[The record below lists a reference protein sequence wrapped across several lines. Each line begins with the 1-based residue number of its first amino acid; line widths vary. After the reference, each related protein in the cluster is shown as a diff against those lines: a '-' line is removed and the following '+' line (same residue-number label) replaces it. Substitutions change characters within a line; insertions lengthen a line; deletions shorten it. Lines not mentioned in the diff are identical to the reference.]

1 MELRK
6 LLINEKERLLNAG
19 KIVRDRMKDAP
30 QGKLRLGKSQGCV
43 RYFYIKEG
51 ERKGIYIPKKEE
63 ELAKRLAQ
71 KSYDEKVLRLV
82 EKRLPQIEKI
92 LKDYEENEIE
102 KIYLKEHIARR
113 KFIEPVEQ
121 TYEQKLVQ
129 WLSHQFK
136 GKQFKMD
143 TPVILSNNGLR
154 VRSKS
159 EKILADFFDSMG
171 IPFKYECPLEL
182 EGYGVVYPDFTF
194 LSRKTGKEIYWEH
207 EGMMDNPNYAES
219 AVKKIE
225 MYENNGIFPGDQ
237 LILSF
242 ETSATA
248 INMQLVRTLVEKHLM

>member
-1 MELRK
+1 ME
-6 LLINEKERLLNAG
+6 
-19 KIVRDRMKDAP
+19 DAP

-171 IPFKYECPLEL
+171 IPFKY
-182 EGYGVVYPDFTF
+182 
-194 LSRKTGKEIYWEH
+194 WEH

-242 ETSATA
+242 ETSATV